1 MIFGSTLSIN
11 ASIDI
16 GDDYLLVIKND
27 MHEPAF
33 EEFEQEECKHPTA
46 IHHIEEGD

>member
-1 MIFGSTLSIN
+1 MISGSTLSIN

-27 MHEPAF
+27 MHEPTL
-33 EEFEQEECKHPTA
+33 EGFEQEERKHPTA
-46 IHHIEEGD
+46 IHHREEGD